1 MSRLARTNPTGLRH
15 VAAALVTIAVAALL
29 AACSTPS
36 PGTGSTG
43 APSTTASGS
52 GTSSTSGTPT
62 ASTPAAAPT
71 ATTSTP
77 APGPA
82 GCTPAQLRITTGAI
96 GAGAGQRYLP
106 LVFTNVSAV
115 TCTLYGYPGVA
126 GLNSA
131 GHQVAQAR
139 RETGLAKV
147 TITLLPGANASALV
161 HATVVPAGTTTCPPD
176 YAALLVTPPNT
187 TVAVRV
193 AATLPSCGGLSVRPV
208 VAGSSGL

>member
-1 MSRLARTNPTGLRH
+1 MSRLARTNPIGLRH

-29 AACSTPS
+29 AACSTAS

-43 APSTTASGS
+43 SPSTAAS

-62 ASTPAAAPT
+62 ASTPDATPT

-77 APGPA
+77 SPGTA
-82 GCTPAQLRITTGAI
+82 GCTPAQLRITTGVI

-131 GHQVAQAR
+131 GQQVAQAR
-139 RETGLAKV
+139 RETGLAKA